1 MGKLIRLDKYLADLR
16 IGSRKE
22 VKDHIKKGKV
32 KVNNQVIKSPAHK
45 VKTDTDKVY
54 FEQKELN
61 YREYVYFMLNKP
73 RGVVSAT
80 KDNFDETVIDLIDK
94 AYQKDIFPVGRLD
107 KDTEGLLLITD
118 DGDLAH
124 KLLSP
129 NNKVPKTYYALVEG
143 RVTEQ
148 ERLQFE
154 QGIRIS
160 DEFIALPAHLDILK
174 SGERSEI
181 YLTIYEGKFHQ
192 VKRMF
197 KALDMEVSY
206 LKRVSMGNL
215 VLDESLEL
223 GEYRLLTDEELM
235 DLKK

>member
-124 KLLSP
+124 KLLTP

-174 SGERSEI
+174 SGERSEV

-197 KALDMEVSY
+197 KSLDMEVSY
-206 LKRVSMGNL
+206 LKRVSMGSL

>member
-174 SGERSEI
+174 SGERSEV

-206 LKRVSMGNL
+206 LKRVSMGSL

-235 DLKK
+235 VLKK

>member
-124 KLLSP
+124 KLLTP

-148 ERLQFE
+148 ERLQYN

-174 SGERSEI
+174 SGERSEV

-206 LKRVSMGNL
+206 LKRVSMGSL

>member
-174 SGERSEI
+174 SGERSEV

-206 LKRVSMGNL
+206 LKRVSMGSL

>member
-148 ERLQFE
+148 ERLQFN

-174 SGERSEI
+174 SGERSEV

>member
-148 ERLQFE
+148 ERLQFN

-174 SGERSEI
+174 SDERSEV

>member
-174 SGERSEI
+174 SGERSEV

>member
-174 SGERSEI
+174 SGERSEV

-235 DLKK
+235 VLKK

>member
-61 YREYVYFMLNKP
+61 YREYIYFMLNKP

>member
-32 KVNNQVIKSPAHK
+32 KVNNQVIKSSAHK

-148 ERLQFE
+148 ERLQFN

-174 SGERSEI
+174 SGERSEV